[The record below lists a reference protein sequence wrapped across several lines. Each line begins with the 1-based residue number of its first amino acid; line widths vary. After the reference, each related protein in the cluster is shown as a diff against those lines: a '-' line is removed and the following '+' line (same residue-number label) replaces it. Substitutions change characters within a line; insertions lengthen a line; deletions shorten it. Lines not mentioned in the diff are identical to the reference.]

1 MLARDVMQKPVAI
14 HVDAHVKY
22 ALDKMRDSGH
32 RFLPVVDGEG
42 RVAGLF
48 SALSVIGHLV
58 PDYIVSG
65 DLDDIPYAPDF
76 GLLHQHYDVVQG
88 LPVSQLM
95 IVRPFAIKQDESLL
109 SVAAALV
116 THAVNQDAVLVVDAD
131 YRLVGVITSSD
142 VLGKL
147 RSLRP
152 DATHA
157 G

>member
-14 HVDAHVKY
+14 HAEAHVKY
-22 ALDKMRDSGH
+22 ALDKMRDNGH
-32 RFLPVVDGEG
+32 RFLPVVDADG
-42 RVAGLF
+42 RVVGLF

-76 GLLHQHYDVVQG
+76 GLLRQHYDAVKG

-95 IVRPFAIKQDESLL
+95 IAKPFTIKQEESLL

-116 THAVNQDAVLVVDAD
+116 THASYDAVLVEDAD
-131 YRLVGVITSSD
+131 ARLVGVITSSD

-147 RSLRP
+147 RRLRP
-152 DATHA
+152 DAADA

>member
-1 MLARDVMQKPVAI
+1 MQASSIMQKPVMI
-14 HVDAHVKY
+14 HADAHVKY
-22 ALDKMRDSGH
+22 ALDKIRDTDH
-32 RFLPVVDGEG
+32 HMLPVVDGEG
-42 RVAGLF
+42 RPVGLF
-48 SALSVIGHLV
+48 STLSVIAHLV

-76 GLLHQHYDVVQG
+76 GLLRKHYDEIKG

-95 IVRPFAIKQDESLL
+95 IDKPFVIKPEESLL

-116 THAVNQDAVLVVDAD
+116 THAEHDFVLVTDGD
-131 YRLVGVITSSD
+131 DKLIGVITSSD

-147 RSLRP
+147 RVMRGNTP
-152 DATHA
+152 HA

>member
-1 MLARDVMQKPVAI
+1 MQKPVVIRA
-14 HVDAHVKY
+14 DAHIKY
-22 ALDKMRDSGH
+22 GLDKMRDTGH
-32 RFLPVVDGEG
+32 RHLPVVDDEG
-42 RVAGLF
+42 RAVGLF

-76 GLLHQHYDVVQG
+76 GLLRRHYDEVKD

-95 IVRPFAIKQDESLL
+95 VDKPFVIKPEESLL
-109 SVAAALV
+109 SAAAALV
-116 THAVNQDAVLVVDAD
+116 THPVSDVVLVAGEDGK
-131 YRLVGVITSSD
+131 LVGIITSSD

-147 RSLRP
+147 RSTRLGTS
-152 DATHA
+152 DA